1 MLVLVVLAG
10 APLIV
15 SEAWAQTCIEL
26 ANCAFTNPFDMA
38 SYAYEVL
45 MGDWIYPLVWG
56 AFVGTIYIFGKNGM
70 LAGITGVIIASFFI
84 SGNVWQNSA
93 TSQAFYW
100 GYVLL
105 AISAGGTLFY
115 MVWYRTRNP

>member
-1 MLVLVVLAG
+1 
-10 APLIV
+10 
-15 SEAWAQTCIEL
+15 
-26 ANCAFTNPFDMA
+26 
-38 SYAYEVL
+38 

-56 AFVGTIYIFGKNGM
+56 AFVGTIYIFGKNPM
-70 LAGITGVIIASFFI
+70 LTGVVGVIISGFFI
-84 SGNVWQNSA
+84 SGDVWQNSA

-105 AISAGGTLFY
+105 AISGGGTLFY